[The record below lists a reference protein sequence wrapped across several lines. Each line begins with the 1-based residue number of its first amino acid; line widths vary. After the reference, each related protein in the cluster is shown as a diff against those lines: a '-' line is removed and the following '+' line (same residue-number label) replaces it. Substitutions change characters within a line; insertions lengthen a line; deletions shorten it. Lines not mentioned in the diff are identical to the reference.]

1 MKIQMQNKN
10 EFERR
15 LEARRDELKWL
26 YMELYQNEPMFQEL
40 LDQMKAFYKKR
51 KESLKERDRA
61 REKDKEWYRKKD
73 MLGMMLYIDN
83 FAGT

>member
-61 REKDKEWYRKKD
+61 REKDKEWYRKRIC
-73 MLGMMLYIDN
+73 L
-83 FAGT
+83 A